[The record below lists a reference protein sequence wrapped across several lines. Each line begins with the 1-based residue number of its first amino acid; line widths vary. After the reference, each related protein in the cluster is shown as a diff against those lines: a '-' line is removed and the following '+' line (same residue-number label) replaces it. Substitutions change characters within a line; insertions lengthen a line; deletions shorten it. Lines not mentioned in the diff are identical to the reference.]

1 MKLHIQSL
9 IVIGLI
15 FAAALPAMGKDSNW
29 SNRQSQS
36 RAGAEKT
43 AIVFYRNI
51 RYRQREFRNI
61 DQARQFQARLR
72 QQRIHSTLQRGRH
85 GYVVRYRELRFR
97 KRTFYGCDAFKQA
110 KRFEMQMRRRG
121 YQTRIEAQQN
131 HGGAIK
137 FNARDLVGLSESAA
151 NRLARQNGYSIR
163 VVYRDGQTFMG
174 TRDYRTDRINLSIV
188 RGRVIRATIG

>member
-29 SNRQSQS
+29 SNRKNQS
-36 RAGAEKT
+36 RAGAEQT
-43 AIVFYRNI
+43 VIVFYRNI
-51 RYRQREFRNI
+51 RYQQREFRNI
-61 DQARQFQARLR
+61 NQARQFQARLR
-72 QQRIHSTLQRGRH
+72 QQGFHTSLQRSGH
-85 GYVVRYRELRFR
+85 GYIVRYREMRNR
-97 KRTFYGCDAFKQA
+97 KRAFYGCDAYKQA

-121 YQTRIEAQQN
+121 YQTRIQVLQN
-131 HGGAIK
+131 QSGSVE
-137 FNARDLVGLSESAA
+137 FNPRKLVGLSESSA
-151 NRLARQNGYSIR
+151 NRLARKNGYSIR

-188 RGRVIRATIG
+188 RGRVTRATIG